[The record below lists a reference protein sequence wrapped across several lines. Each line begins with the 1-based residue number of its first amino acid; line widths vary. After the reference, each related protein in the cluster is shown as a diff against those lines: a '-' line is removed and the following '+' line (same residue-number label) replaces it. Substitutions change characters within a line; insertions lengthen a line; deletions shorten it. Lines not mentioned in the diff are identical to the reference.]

1 MAIHREIYILAGLE
15 HPNIMKLFEVID
27 SPSKCHLVMELC
39 HGKNLY
45 HYIKKRPSKCL
56 NEEEA
61 IPIFRQIVSAVSY
74 MHNKGLVHRDLKL
87 ENILIND
94 QGTLEVKIIDFGFAT
109 NCQAGH
115 KLSMFC
121 GTPCYMDPDL
131 VKNKKY
137 SGQGADVWALGV
149 ILFLLITGGVP
160 FWGEN
165 EQELYRRI
173 CAARFSLPSKG

>member
-1 MAIHREIYILAGLE
+1 MAIHREIYILAGLK
-15 HPNIMKLFEVID
+15 HPNIMRLFEVID

-45 HYIKKRPSKCL
+45 HFVRRKFMKCL
-56 NEEEA
+56 TESEA
-61 IPIFRQIVSAVSY
+61 IPIFRQIVSAVAY
-74 MHNKGLVHRDLKL
+74 MHGLGLVHRDLKL

-94 QGTLEVKIIDFGFAT
+94 FAGLNQIKIIDFGFAT
-109 NCQAGH
+109 NCQEGA

-131 VKNKKY
+131 TKSKKY
-137 SGQGADVWALGV
+137 SGQAVDVWALGV
-149 ILFLLITGGVP
+149 ILFLLLTGGVP

-165 EQELYRRI
+165 EAELFRKI
-173 CAARFSLPSKG
+173 